1 MRDSAPVRFS
11 WWTTKGNAD
20 SIALRYRPGEPGT
33 AVAVWKGWDGFM
45 KLQSLRHAGITGT
58 GRYLPEKVITNQYL
72 ESLVDTNDEWIRQRT
87 GIVERRMAAPEEAT
101 SHLCRNAAEIAIADA
116 GLTPADIDQIIVATV
131 TPDTVFPATA
141 CRVQDMLGCRHI
153 PCFDLAA
160 ACSGYIY
167 ALQVARTAI
176 AAGVAEHVLVI
187 GGETL
192 SRITDYTDRGT
203 CILFGDGAG
212 ATVVSRV
219 PDSED
224 GILDAHL
231 AADGSGTDLMIL
243 PGGGS
248 LHPATHESVDAHL
261 HYTKLEGR
269 SVYKHAVGKIVASI
283 NEALER
289 CGFSKDDLKL
299 IIPHQMNA
307 RIIESAA
314 KHLEIPLEKMFVN
327 LDKYGNTSA
336 ATIPIALDEARRE
349 GRFGKGD
356 LVCLVAF
363 GGGMTWASA
372 LIRW

>member
-1 MRDSAPVRFS
+1 
-11 WWTTKGNAD
+11 
-20 SIALRYRPGEPGT
+20 
-33 AVAVWKGWDGFM
+33 M
-45 KLQSLRHAGITGT
+45 KLQALRHANITGT

-87 GIVERRMAAPEEAT
+87 GMVERRMAAPEQAT
-101 SHLCRNAAEIAIADA
+101 SDLCFEAAKIAVADA
-116 GLTPADIDQIIVATV
+116 GLAPGDIDMIIIATV

-141 CRVQDMLGCRHI
+141 CRVQEKLGCRPV

-167 ALQVARTAI
+167 ALQTARTAV
-176 AAGVAEHVLVI
+176 AAGTAEHVLVI
-187 GGETL
+187 GGEVLT
-192 SRITDYTDRGT
+192 RITDYADRGT

-212 ATVVSRV
+212 ATVVSRA
-219 PDSED
+219 PDGEE
-224 GILDAHL
+224 GILDVFL
-231 AADGSGTDLMIL
+231 AADGSGADLMIL

-248 LHPATHESVDAHL
+248 LHPATHESVDARL
-261 HYTKLEGR
+261 HFTRLEGR
-269 SVYKHAVGKIVASI
+269 AVYKHAVSKIVSSV
-283 NEALER
+283 NGSLER
-289 CGFSKDDLKL
+289 CGLGKDDISL

-314 KHLEIPLEKMFVN
+314 KHLELPLEKMFIN

-336 ATIPIALDEARRE
+336 ATIPIAIDEARRE
-349 GRFGKGD
+349 GRIGRGD

>member
-1 MRDSAPVRFS
+1 
-11 WWTTKGNAD
+11 
-20 SIALRYRPGEPGT
+20 
-33 AVAVWKGWDGFM
+33 M
-45 KLQSLRHAGITGT
+45 KLQALRHANITGT

-87 GIVERRMAAPEEAT
+87 GIVERRMAAPEQAT
-101 SHLCRNAAEIAIADA
+101 SDLCYEASKIAIADA
-116 GLTPADIDQIIVATV
+116 GLTPADIDQIIIATV

-141 CRVQDMLGCRHI
+141 CRVQDMLGCRQV
-153 PCFDLAA
+153 PSFDLAA

-167 ALQVARTAI
+167 ALQTARTAI
-176 AAGVAEHVLVI
+176 AAGLAEHVLVV

-192 SRITDYTDRGT
+192 TRITDYEDRGT

-212 ATVVSRV
+212 ATVVSHV
-219 PDSED
+219 PDSEA
-224 GILDAHL
+224 GIIDVHL
-231 AADGSGTDLMIL
+231 AADGAGADLMVL

-248 LHPATHESVDAHL
+248 RHPASHETVDARL
-261 HYTKLEGR
+261 HFTRLEGR
-269 SVYKHAVGKIVASI
+269 AVYKHAITKIVNSI

-289 CGFSKDDLKL
+289 CGLTRDDIKL

-307 RIIESAA
+307 RIIESSA
-314 KHLEIPLEKMFVN
+314 KHLEIPEEKWFVN
-327 LDKYGNTSA
+327 LDQYGNTSA
-336 ATIPIALDEARRE
+336 ATIPMALDQAARE

-372 LIRW
+372 LIRR

>member
-1 MRDSAPVRFS
+1 
-11 WWTTKGNAD
+11 
-20 SIALRYRPGEPGT
+20 
-33 AVAVWKGWDGFM
+33 
-45 KLQSLRHAGITGT
+45 
-58 GRYLPEKVITNQYL
+58 
-72 ESLVDTNDEWIRQRT
+72 
-87 GIVERRMAAPEEAT
+87 
-101 SHLCRNAAEIAIADA
+101 
-116 GLTPADIDQIIVATV
+116 
-131 TPDTVFPATA
+131 
-141 CRVQDMLGCRHI
+141 
-153 PCFDLAA
+153 
-160 ACSGYIY
+160 
-167 ALQVARTAI
+167 
-176 AAGVAEHVLVI
+176 
-187 GGETL
+187 
-192 SRITDYTDRGT
+192 
-203 CILFGDGAG
+203 
-212 ATVVSRV
+212 
-219 PDSED
+219 
-224 GILDAHL
+224 
-231 AADGSGTDLMIL
+231 MIL